1 MPYPKTFFLGANR
14 APQRNILRPLYRRCL
29 PTSDGPMSPAQVLS
43 RPQRVAPAP
52 TAADP
57 AGRLLSVAEIQRAL
71 RVLRQRG
78 RANLD
83 DLLDGPHRPG
93 RTADDDGADPALN
106 ADEGT
111 VCSGADTGWPN
122 TADEGP
128 HGGDPVAVV
137 AGHAGAGASTVALA
151 IVDALSAAGRPARL
165 IETAVASRSG
175 LVAVATAELGVD
187 PTGGW
192 RRGSRQLT
200 TVYRRTAEPAGG
212 PDDEDWPGLPAADPA
227 VLTVLDLGLPSSRCL
242 SWLAARTPRT
252 VVVCRLTVPG
262 VRQAEQLLAQ
272 VGGWPLVAAV
282 GGSRWPGPVLAS
294 LGPRLRDLREGG
306 QVVCVGLHSGL
317 QMSGPTQARLP
328 RPVAAAGRALL
339 ARLDPA
345 AR

>member
-1 MPYPKTFFLGANR
+1 MRSAE
-14 APQRNILRPLYRRCL
+14 
-29 PTSDGPMSPAQVLS
+29 VLS
-43 RPQRVAPAP
+43 GPRLIVAAGGEP
-52 TAADP
+52 ADP
-57 AGRLLSVAEIQRAL
+57 TGPLLSVAEIQQAL

-78 RANLD
+78 GANLD

-93 RTADDDGADPALN
+93 RTADDDGAAPALN
-106 ADEGT
+106 ADEGG
-111 VCSGADTGWPN
+111 VCSGADTPWPG
-122 TADEGP
+122 TADDEGQ

-137 AGHAGAGASTVALA
+137 AAHAGAGASTVALA

-212 PDDEDWPGLPAADPA
+212 PDDEEWPDLPAADRP

-242 SWLAARTPRT
+242 SWLASRTPRT
-252 VVVCRLTVPG
+252 VVVCRPTVPG
-262 VRQAEQLLAQ
+262 VRQAERLLAQ
-272 VGGWPLVAAV
+272 VGGRPLVAAV
-282 GGSRWPGPVLAS
+282 GGGRWPGPVLAS
-294 LGPRLRDLREGG
+294 LGPRLRDLRAGG

-317 QMSGPTQARLP
+317 QVSGPTQAPLP
-328 RPVAAAGRALL
+328 RPAAAAGRALL
-339 ARLDPA
+339 ERIDTA
-345 AR
+345 AAGTVR

>member
-1 MPYPKTFFLGANR
+1 
-14 APQRNILRPLYRRCL
+14 
-29 PTSDGPMSPAQVLS
+29 MSPAQVLS
-43 RPQRVAPAP
+43 RPQLVAPAP
-52 TAADP
+52 AAADP
-57 AGRLLSVAEIQRAL
+57 DGRLLSVAEIQQAL
-71 RVLRQRG
+71 RVLRPRG
-78 RANLD
+78 GANLD
-83 DLLDGPHRPG
+83 DLLDGPHRPC
-93 RTADDDGADPALN
+93 RTTDDDGADPALD

-111 VCSGADTGWPN
+111 VCSGADTGWPD
-122 TADEGP
+122 TADDEGP

-165 IETAVASRSG
+165 IETAAASRSG

-212 PDDEDWPGLPAADPA
+212 RGGEDWPGLPAAALP

-242 SWLAARTPRT
+242 SWLAARMPRT
-252 VVVCRLTVPG
+252 VVVCRPTVPG
-262 VRQAEQLLAQ
+262 VRQAERLLAQ
-272 VGGWPLVAAV
+272 VDGWPLVAAV
-282 GGSRWPGPVLAS
+282 GGGRWPGPVLAS

-345 AR
+345 AAAAGTVR